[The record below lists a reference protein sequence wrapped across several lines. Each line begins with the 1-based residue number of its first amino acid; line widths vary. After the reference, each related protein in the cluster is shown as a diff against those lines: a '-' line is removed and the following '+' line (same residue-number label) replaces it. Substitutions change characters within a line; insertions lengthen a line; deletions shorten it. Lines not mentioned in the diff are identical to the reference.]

1 MKNEHLVPVNILD
14 IGEKIAQQNIRENE
28 RANYLLR
35 LEATRDYCDALI
47 KKEKDRKAREYSKTW
62 KSTRDYCS

>member
-1 MKNEHLVPVNILD
+1 MKNLHLVPVNVID
-14 IGEKIAQQNIRENE
+14 IGEKISQSNIHENE

-35 LEATRDYCDALI
+35 LEVTRDYCDALI
-47 KKEKDRKAREYSKTW
+47 KKEKDRKAKEYSKTW